1 MTGGKGYKEMKN
13 ELVTITGTE
22 ISFNNKQL
30 NTATRNI
37 YGYVFGMEKNKFKMA
52 AEMSRILE
60 NNLFV
65 DDFDNFETYAS
76 KVFNLKKA
84 MAYNYASIGKEWIE
98 RNEKGNPTGE
108 SILPHDTVDYQ
119 ITKILA
125 LMKVGVEQA
134 TKWANDGTIT
144 PFMSVKEIKDIVKE
158 WEKEIAYCENDVS
171 VVSEIAEQETET
183 ESDSGDSEQAT
194 ENKPFNVTE
203 LLSRISN
210 QINEYNKNGKT
221 EQIETLKWVIEQ
233 VQEILK

>member
-1 MTGGKGYKEMKN
+1 MKN

-30 NTATRNI
+30 NTATKNI

-183 ESDSGDSEQAT
+183 ESDSGNSEQETAEQAT

-203 LLSRISN
+203 LLARISN

-233 VQEILK
+233 VQDILK

>member
-1 MTGGKGYKEMKN
+1 MANKN

-22 ISFNNKQL
+22 ITFNNKQL

-65 DDFDNFETYAS
+65 DDFENFETYAG

-84 MAYNYASIGKEWIE
+84 MAYNYAAIGKDWIA

-119 ITKILA
+119 ITKIIA

-134 TKWANDGTIT
+134 TEWANDGTIT
-144 PFMSVKEIKDIVKE
+144 PFMSVKEIKDVVKE
-158 WEKEIAYCENDVS
+158 WETKQNAIDVDATETEN
-171 VVSEIAEQETET
+171 ELETET
-183 ESDSGDSEQAT
+183 EQQEQGTEQQEQGA
-194 ENKPFNVTE
+194 ENKPFNIIK
-203 LLSRISN
+203 LLSRIAN
-210 QINEYNKNGKT
+210 KMNEYNNEGNTEKVDSLHWVM
-221 EQIETLKWVIEQ
+221 EQIKDIMNQ
-233 VQEILK
+233 

>member
-1 MTGGKGYKEMKN
+1 MKN

-30 NTATRNI
+30 NTATKNI

-84 MAYNYASIGKEWIE
+84 MAYNYAAIGKDWIA

-119 ITKILA
+119 ITKIIA

-134 TKWANDGTIT
+134 IEWANDGTIN
-144 PFMSVKEIKDIVKE
+144 PFMSVKEIKEIVTE

-171 VVSEIAEQETET
+171 VVSETAEQETET
-183 ESDSGDSEQAT
+183 ESDSGNSEQETAEQAT

-203 LLSRISN
+203 LLTRIAN
-210 QINEYNKNGKT
+210 QMNEYNKNGKA

>member
-1 MTGGKGYKEMKN
+1 MANKN

-65 DDFDNFETYAS
+65 DDFDNFETYAG

-84 MAYNYASIGKEWIE
+84 MAYNYAAIGKDWIA

-125 LMKVGVEQA
+125 LMKVGIEQA
-134 TKWANDGTIT
+134 TEWANNGTIS
-144 PFMSVKEIKDIVKE
+144 PFMSVKEIKDVVKE
-158 WEKEIAYCENDVS
+158 WETKQNAIDVEATETENEPETETES
-171 VVSEIAEQETET
+171 AEQETEQQ
-183 ESDSGDSEQAT
+183 EQET
-194 ENKPFNVTE
+194 ENKPFNIIE
-203 LLSRISN
+203 LLSRIAN
-210 QINEYNKNGKT
+210 KVNEYNNEGNTEKVDSLHWVM
-221 EQIETLKWVIEQ
+221 EQIEDIMNQ
-233 VQEILK
+233 

>member
-1 MTGGKGYKEMKN
+1 MNN

-30 NTATRNI
+30 NTATKNI
-37 YGYVFGMEKNKFKMA
+37 FGYVFGMEKNKFKMA

-84 MAYNYASIGKEWIE
+84 MAYNYAAIGKEWVA
-98 RNEKGNPTGE
+98 RNEKGIPTGE

-119 ITKILA
+119 ITKILV
-125 LMKVGVEQA
+125 LMKVGVAQA
-134 TKWANDGTIT
+134 TEWANNGTIS
-144 PFMSVKEIKDIVKE
+144 PFMSVKEIKDIVEE
-158 WEKEIAYCENDVS
+158 WDNNKNAIDVD
-171 VVSEIAEQETET
+171 ATETET
-183 ESDSGDSEQAT
+183 ESDSSNSEQETAEQAA

-221 EQIETLKWVIEQ
+221 EQIETLKWVVNQ

>member
-1 MTGGKGYKEMKN
+1 MKN

-30 NTATRNI
+30 NTATKNI

-84 MAYNYASIGKEWIE
+84 MAYNYAAIGKDWIA

-134 TKWANDGTIT
+134 IKWANNGTIT

-171 VVSEIAEQETET
+171 VVSEYTQKEKETET
-183 ESDSGDSEQAT
+183 AESMNVPEEEIQDAAEAALQNMLQALTTLKSDERFKDCGEQFKAI
-194 ENKPFNVTE
+194 EKAMKE
-203 LLSRISN
+203 
-210 QINEYNKNGKT
+210 
-221 EQIETLKWVIEQ
+221 IETKF
-233 VQEILK
+233 

>member
-1 MTGGKGYKEMKN
+1 MANKN

-65 DDFDNFETYAS
+65 DDFDNFETYAG

-84 MAYNYASIGKEWIE
+84 MAYNYAAIGKDWVA

-134 TKWANDGTIT
+134 TEWANDGTIT
-144 PFMSVKEIKDIVKE
+144 PFMSVKEIKDIVKD
-158 WEKEIAYCENDVS
+158 WETKQNAIDATETE
-171 VVSEIAEQETET
+171 SEPETETETDSTEQETEQN
-183 ESDSGDSEQAT
+183 EQET
-194 ENKPFNVTE
+194 ENKPFNIIE
-203 LLSRISN
+203 LLSRIVN
-210 QINEYNKNGKT
+210 KVNEYNNEGNTEKVDSLHWVM
-221 EQIETLKWVIEQ
+221 EQIEDIMNQ
-233 VQEILK
+233 

>member
-1 MTGGKGYKEMKN
+1 MKN

-30 NTATRNI
+30 NTATKNI

-119 ITKILA
+119 ITKILV
-125 LMKVGVEQA
+125 LMKVGVAQA
-134 TKWANDGTIT
+134 TEWANDGTIT

-171 VVSEIAEQETET
+171 AVSEYIQQET
-183 ESDSGDSEQAT
+183 ESDSGNSEQETAEQAT

-203 LLSRISN
+203 LLTRIAN
-210 QINEYNKNGKT
+210 QMNEYNKNGKT

-233 VQEILK
+233 LEEILK

>member
-1 MTGGKGYKEMKN
+1 MNN
-13 ELVTITGTE
+13 ELVTITGKE

-30 NTATRNI
+30 NTATKNI

-65 DDFDNFETYAS
+65 DDFENFETYAS

-84 MAYNYASIGKEWIE
+84 MAYNYAAIGKEWVA
-98 RNEKGNPTGE
+98 RNDKGIPTGE

-125 LMKVGVEQA
+125 LMKVGVAQA
-134 TKWANDGTIT
+134 TEWANDGTIS
-144 PFMSVKEIKDIVKE
+144 PFMSVKEIKDIVEE
-158 WEKEIAYCENDVS
+158 WDDKKNAIDVDAT
-171 VVSEIAEQETET
+171 ETAEQETET
-183 ESDSGDSEQAT
+183 ENDSEQETAEQAT
-194 ENKPFNVTE
+194 ENKQFNVTE
-203 LLSRISN
+203 LLTRIAN

-221 EQIETLKWVIEQ
+221 EQIETLKWVVEQ

>member
-1 MTGGKGYKEMKN
+1 MKN

-30 NTATRNI
+30 NTATKNI

-65 DDFDNFETYAS
+65 DDFENFETYAS

-98 RNEKGNPTGE
+98 RNDKGNPTGE

-125 LMKVGVEQA
+125 LMKVGVAQA
-134 TKWANDGTIT
+134 TEWSNDGTIN

-158 WEKEIAYCENDVS
+158 WDDKNNAIDVDAT
-171 VVSEIAEQETET
+171 EAEEQEIET
-183 ESDSGDSEQAT
+183 ESDSGNSEQETAEQAT
-194 ENKPFNVTE
+194 ENKPFNVIE
-203 LLSRISN
+203 LLARISN
-210 QINEYNKNGKT
+210 QMNEYNKNGNT

-233 VQEILK
+233 VHDILK

>member
-1 MTGGKGYKEMKN
+1 MPNKQ

-30 NTATRNI
+30 DTATRNI

-84 MAYNYASIGKEWIE
+84 MAYNYAAIGKDWIA
-98 RNEKGNPTGE
+98 RTEKGNPTGE
-108 SILPHDTVDYQ
+108 SILQHDTLDYQ

-125 LMKVGVEQA
+125 LMKVGAEQA
-134 TKWANDGTIT
+134 TEWANNGTIN
-144 PFMSVKEIKDIVKE
+144 PFMSVKEIKDIVKN
-158 WEKEIAYCENDVS
+158 WESKQNAIDVDATETEN
-171 VVSEIAEQETET
+171 EQETET
-183 ESDSGDSEQAT
+183 ESAEQET
-194 ENKPFNVTE
+194 EQKEQETKNKPFNFVE
-203 LLSRISN
+203 LFSRIAN
-210 QINEYNKNGKT
+210 KINEYNNEGNTEKIDSLKWVV
-221 EQIETLKWVIEQ
+221 EQIEQIAKQ
-233 VQEILK
+233 Q

>member
-1 MTGGKGYKEMKN
+1 MKN

-30 NTATRNI
+30 NIATKTI

-60 NNLFV
+60 NNMFV

-98 RNEKGNPTGE
+98 RNEMGNPTGE

-134 TKWANDGTIT
+134 TEWANDGTIN
-144 PFMSVKEIKDIVKE
+144 PFMSVKEIKEIVKE
-158 WEKEIAYCENDVS
+158 WEKENDVLDA
-171 VVSEIAEQETET
+171 SEYIQQETET
-183 ESDSGDSEQAT
+183 ETAEQAT
-194 ENKPFNVTE
+194 ENKSFNVNE
-203 LLSRISN
+203 LLTRIAN
-210 QINEYNKNGKT
+210 QMNEYNKNGKT

-233 VQEILK
+233 VHEMAKV

>member
-1 MTGGKGYKEMKN
+1 MKNNMKN
-13 ELVTITGTE
+13 ELVTITGTQ

-30 NTATRNI
+30 NTATKNI

-65 DDFDNFETYAS
+65 DDFENFETYAS

-125 LMKVGVEQA
+125 LMKVGVAQA
-134 TKWANDGTIT
+134 TEWANDGTIT

-158 WEKEIAYCENDVS
+158 WDDKKNTIDVDAT
-171 VVSEIAEQETET
+171 ETAEQETET
-183 ESDSGDSEQAT
+183 ESDSGNSEQAS

-203 LLSRISN
+203 LLRRIAN
-210 QINEYNKNGKT
+210 QMHGYNKNGNA

-233 VQEILK
+233 IQEILK

>member
-1 MTGGKGYKEMKN
+1 MKN

-30 NTATRNI
+30 NIATKTI

-52 AEMSRILE
+52 GEMYRILE

-98 RNEKGNPTGE
+98 RNEMGNPTGE

-134 TKWANDGTIT
+134 TEWANDGTIN
-144 PFMSVKEIKDIVKE
+144 PFMSVKEIKEIVNE
-158 WEKEIAYCENDVS
+158 WDDNKNTIDVDAT
-171 VVSEIAEQETET
+171 ETAEQET
-183 ESDSGDSEQAT
+183 ESDSGNREQAT
-194 ENKPFNVTE
+194 ENKPFNVSE
-203 LLSRISN
+203 LLTRIAN
-210 QINEYNKNGKT
+210 QMNEYNKNGKT

-233 VQEILK
+233 VKEMEKV

>member
-1 MTGGKGYKEMKN
+1 MKN

-22 ISFNNKQL
+22 IIFNNKQL
-30 NTATRNI
+30 NTATKNI

-65 DDFDNFETYAS
+65 DDFDSFETYAS

-84 MAYNYASIGKEWIE
+84 MAYNYASIGKDWIE
-98 RNEKGNPTGE
+98 YNEKGQPTGE

-125 LMKVGVEQA
+125 LMKVGIEQA
-134 TKWANDGTIT
+134 TEWANDGTIT

-158 WEKEIAYCENDVS
+158 WDAKKNAIDATET
-171 VVSEIAEQETET
+171 AEQETET
-183 ESDSGDSEQAT
+183 ESDSGNSEQET

-203 LLSRISN
+203 LLARISN
-210 QINEYNKNGKT
+210 QMNEYNKNGKT

-233 VQEILK
+233 VQDIRKMDLMR

>member
-1 MTGGKGYKEMKN
+1 MANKN

-65 DDFDNFETYAS
+65 DDFENFETYAG

-84 MAYNYASIGKEWIE
+84 MAYNYAAIGKDWVA
-98 RNEKGNPTGE
+98 RNEKGNLTGE
-108 SILPHDTVDYQ
+108 SILPHDAVDYQ
-119 ITKILA
+119 ITKIIA

-134 TKWANDGTIT
+134 TEWANNGTIT
-144 PFMSVKEIKDIVKE
+144 PFMSVKEIKDVVKD
-158 WEKEIAYCENDVS
+158 WETKQNAIDVEATETE
-171 VVSEIAEQETET
+171 SEPETETDSTEQETENK
-183 ESDSGDSEQAT
+183 EPET
-194 ENKPFNVTE
+194 ENKPFNIIE
-203 LLSRISN
+203 LLSRIAN
-210 QINEYNKNGKT
+210 KVNEYNNEGNTEKVDSLHWVM
-221 EQIETLKWVIEQ
+221 EQIEDIMNKQ
-233 VQEILK
+233 

>member
-1 MTGGKGYKEMKN
+1 MANKN

-37 YGYVFGMEKNKFKMA
+37 YGYVFGMEKNKFRMA

-65 DDFDNFETYAS
+65 DDFENFETYAG

-84 MAYNYASIGKEWIE
+84 MAYNYAAIGKDWIA

-119 ITKILA
+119 ITKIIA

-134 TKWANDGTIT
+134 TEWANDGTIT
-144 PFMSVKEIKDIVKE
+144 PFMSVKEIKDVVKE
-158 WEKEIAYCENDVS
+158 WETKQNAIDVEATETE
-171 VVSEIAEQETET
+171 SEPETETNSTEQETEQK
-183 ESDSGDSEQAT
+183 EQET
-194 ENKPFNVTE
+194 ENKPFNTAE
-203 LLSRISN
+203 LLSRIAN
-210 QINEYNKNGKT
+210 KINEYNNEGNTEKIDSLKWVV
-221 EQIETLKWVIEQ
+221 EQIEDIMNQ
-233 VQEILK
+233 Q

>member
-1 MTGGKGYKEMKN
+1 MKN

-30 NTATRNI
+30 NTATKNI

-84 MAYNYASIGKEWIE
+84 MAYNYAAIGKDWIA

-134 TKWANDGTIT
+134 IKWANNGTIT

-158 WEKEIAYCENDVS
+158 WEKEIAYCENDVDATENAYCEND
-171 VVSEIAEQETET
+171 VDATET
-183 ESDSGDSEQAT
+183 ESDSGNSEQETAEQET

-203 LLSRISN
+203 LLTRISN
-210 QINEYNKNGKT
+210 QMNEYNKNGKT
-221 EQIETLKWVIEQ
+221 EQFKTLKWVVEQ
-233 VQEILK
+233 VEEILK

>member
-1 MTGGKGYKEMKN
+1 MANKQ

-30 NTATRNI
+30 NTATCNI
-37 YGYVFGMEKNKFKMA
+37 YGYVLGMEKNKFKMA

-65 DDFDNFETYAS
+65 DDFDNFETYAG

-84 MAYNYASIGKEWIE
+84 MAYNYAAIGKDWVA

-134 TKWANDGTIT
+134 TEWANDGTIT
-144 PFMSVKEIKDIVKE
+144 PFMSVKEIKDLVKE
-158 WEKEIAYCENDVS
+158 WDDKKNAIDVDAT
-171 VVSEIAEQETET
+171 ETAEQETET
-183 ESDSGDSEQAT
+183 ETAEQAT

-203 LLSRISN
+203 LLARISN
-210 QINEYNKNGKT
+210 QMNEYNKNGKT

-233 VQEILK
+233 VQDILK

>member
-1 MTGGKGYKEMKN
+1 MNN

-30 NTATRNI
+30 NTATKNI

-108 SILPHDTVDYQ
+108 SILSHDTVDYQ

-134 TKWANDGTIT
+134 IKWANEGTIN

-158 WEKEIAYCENDVS
+158 WDDKKNAIDVDAT
-171 VVSEIAEQETET
+171 ETAEQETAEQETET
-183 ESDSGDSEQAT
+183 ESEQETAEQAT

-203 LLSRISN
+203 LLTRIAN
-210 QINEYNKNGKT
+210 QILEYDKNGKI
-221 EQIETLKWVIEQ
+221 EQIETLKWVVEQ

>member
-1 MTGGKGYKEMKN
+1 MSNKQ

-65 DDFDNFETYAS
+65 DDFDNYETYAG

-84 MAYNYASIGKEWIE
+84 MAYNYAAIGKDWIA
-98 RNEKGNPTGE
+98 RTEKGNPTGE
-108 SILPHDTVDYQ
+108 SILPHDTLDYQ

-125 LMKVGVEQA
+125 LMKVGTEQA
-134 TKWANDGTIT
+134 TEWANNGTIN
-144 PFMSVKEIKDIVKE
+144 PFMSVKEIKDIVKN
-158 WEKEIAYCENDVS
+158 WESKQNAIDVDATETEN
-171 VVSEIAEQETET
+171 EQETET
-183 ESDSGDSEQAT
+183 ESAEQET
-194 ENKPFNVTE
+194 EQKEQETKNKPFNTAE
-203 LLSRISN
+203 LFSRIAN
-210 QINEYNKNGKT
+210 KINEYNNEGNTEKIDSLKWVV
-221 EQIETLKWVIEQ
+221 EQIEQIAKQ
-233 VQEILK
+233 Q

>member
-1 MTGGKGYKEMKN
+1 MANKN

-84 MAYNYASIGKEWIE
+84 MAYNYASIGKDWVA

-108 SILPHDTVDYQ
+108 SILPHDAVDYQ

-134 TKWANDGTIT
+134 TQWANDGTIN
-144 PFMSVKEIKDIVKE
+144 PFMSVKEIEAIVKAWKSHE
-158 WEKEIAYCENDVS
+158 DEMEEANTEATEQGNCE
-171 VVSEIAEQETET
+171 EAETTET
-183 ESDSGDSEQAT
+183 MNVPEEEIQDAAEVALQNMLQALTTLKSDNRFKDCEEQFKTIEQAIR
-194 ENKPFNVTE
+194 E
-203 LLSRISN
+203 
-210 QINEYNKNGKT
+210 
-221 EQIETLKWVIEQ
+221 IETKF
-233 VQEILK
+233 

>member
-1 MTGGKGYKEMKN
+1 MANKN

-22 ISFNNKQL
+22 ITFNNKQL

-65 DDFDNFETYAS
+65 DDFENFETYAG
-76 KVFNLKKA
+76 KVFSLKKA
-84 MAYNYASIGKEWIE
+84 MAYNYAAIGKDWIAM
-98 RNEKGNPTGE
+98 NEKGNPTGE

-134 TKWANDGTIT
+134 TEWANDGTIT
-144 PFMSVKEIKDIVKE
+144 PFMSVKEIKDVVKE
-158 WEKEIAYCENDVS
+158 WETKQNAIDVDATETE
-171 VVSEIAEQETET
+171 SEPETETDSTEQETEQK
-183 ESDSGDSEQAT
+183 EQET
-194 ENKPFNVTE
+194 ENKPFNTAE
-203 LLSRISN
+203 LLSRIAN
-210 QINEYNKNGKT
+210 KINEYNNEGNAEKIDSLKWVV
-221 EQIETLKWVIEQ
+221 EQIEDIMNHQ
-233 VQEILK
+233 

>member
-1 MTGGKGYKEMKN
+1 MKN

-30 NTATRNI
+30 NTATKNI

-52 AEMSRILE
+52 AEMFRILE
-60 NNLFV
+60 NNLFI
-65 DDFDNFETYAS
+65 DDFENFETYAS

-98 RNEKGNPTGE
+98 RNDKGNPTGE
-108 SILPHDTVDYQ
+108 SILPHDIVDYQ

-125 LMKVGVEQA
+125 LMKVGVAQA
-134 TKWANDGTIT
+134 TEWANDGTIT

-158 WEKEIAYCENDVS
+158 WDDKKNAIDVDAT
-171 VVSEIAEQETET
+171 ETAEQETET
-183 ESDSGDSEQAT
+183 ESDSGKNEQETAEQST

-203 LLSRISN
+203 LLARISN
-210 QINEYNKNGKT
+210 QMNEYNKNGKT

-233 VQEILK
+233 VQDILK

>member
-1 MTGGKGYKEMKN
+1 MKN

-30 NTATRNI
+30 NTATKNI

-52 AEMSRILE
+52 AEMSRILD

-76 KVFNLKKA
+76 RVFNLKKA
-84 MAYNYASIGKEWIE
+84 MAYNYASIGKEWVE

-119 ITKILA
+119 ITKIIT

-134 TKWANDGTIT
+134 TEWANDGTIN

-158 WEKEIAYCENDVS
+158 WDDKNNAIDIEAAKTAEQET
-171 VVSEIAEQETET
+171 ETAEQETET
-183 ESDSGDSEQAT
+183 ESDSGNSEQET

-203 LLSRISN
+203 LLARISN
-210 QINEYNKNGKT
+210 QMNEYNKNGKT

>member
-1 MTGGKGYKEMKN
+1 MKN

-30 NTATRNI
+30 NTATKNI
-37 YGYVFGMEKNKFKMA
+37 YNYVFGMEKNKFKMA

-76 KVFNLKKA
+76 RVFNLKKA
-84 MAYNYASIGKEWIE
+84 MAYNYAAIGKDWIA

-134 TKWANDGTIT
+134 TKWANNGTIT
-144 PFMSVKEIKDIVKE
+144 PFMSVKEIKDIVNE

-171 VVSEIAEQETET
+171 VVSETVEQETET
-183 ESDSGDSEQAT
+183 ESDSGNSEQETAEQAT

-203 LLSRISN
+203 LLTRITN
-210 QINEYNKNGKT
+210 QMNEYNKNGKT
-221 EQIETLKWVIEQ
+221 EQIETLKWVVEQ
-233 VQEILK
+233 VREILK

>member
-1 MTGGKGYKEMKN
+1 MANKN

-84 MAYNYASIGKEWIE
+84 MAYNYAAIGKDWIA

-108 SILPHDTVDYQ
+108 SILPHDSVDYQ

-134 TKWANDGTIT
+134 TEWANDGTIT
-144 PFMSVKEIKDIVKE
+144 PFMSVKEIKDIVKDWDAKQNAIDVDATE
-158 WEKEIAYCENDVS
+158 TEN
-171 VVSEIAEQETET
+171 EQETET
-183 ESDSGDSEQAT
+183 ESAEQETEQQEQET
-194 ENKPFNVTE
+194 ENKPFNITE
-203 LLSRISN
+203 LLSRIAN
-210 QINEYNKNGKT
+210 KMNEYNNKGNT
-221 EQIETLKWVIEQ
+221 EKIDTLKWVAEQIEDIMKQ
-233 VQEILK
+233 Q

>member
-1 MTGGKGYKEMKN
+1 MANKQ

-65 DDFDNFETYAS
+65 DDFENFETYAN

-84 MAYNYASIGKEWIE
+84 MAYNYASIGKEWVA

-108 SILPHDTVDYQ
+108 SILLHDTVDYQ

-134 TKWANDGTIT
+134 TEWANDGTIN

-158 WEKEIAYCENDVS
+158 WDDNKNAIDV
-171 VVSEIAEQETET
+171 EATETAEQETKT
-183 ESDSGDSEQAT
+183 ESDSEQETAEQEA
-194 ENKPFNVTE
+194 ENRPFNVTE
-203 LLSRISN
+203 LLTRISN
-210 QINEYNKNGKT
+210 QMNEYNKNGKT

>member
-1 MTGGKGYKEMKN
+1 MKN

-30 NTATRNI
+30 NTATKNI

-76 KVFNLKKA
+76 KVFDLKKA
-84 MAYNYASIGKEWIE
+84 MAYNYASIGKEWVE

-134 TKWANDGTIT
+134 TEWANDGTLN

-171 VVSEIAEQETET
+171 VVSEIAEQESCEGTEEAKTT
-183 ESDSGDSEQAT
+183 ESMNVPEEEIQDAAEIALQNMIQALTTLKSDERFKDCGEQFKAIEQAIR
-194 ENKPFNVTE
+194 E
-203 LLSRISN
+203 
-210 QINEYNKNGKT
+210 
-221 EQIETLKWVIEQ
+221 IETKF
-233 VQEILK
+233 

>member
-1 MTGGKGYKEMKN
+1 MANKN

-30 NTATRNI
+30 NTATKNI

-65 DDFDNFETYAS
+65 DDFDNFETYAG

-84 MAYNYASIGKEWIE
+84 MAYNYAAIGKEWVA

-134 TKWANDGTIT
+134 TEWANDGTIT
-144 PFMSVKEIKDIVKE
+144 PFMSVKEIKDVVKD
-158 WEKEIAYCENDVS
+158 WETKQNAIDVD
-171 VVSEIAEQETET
+171 ATET
-183 ESDSGDSEQAT
+183 ESEPETETDSTESEPETEQKEQEA
-194 ENKPFNVTE
+194 ENKPFNIIE
-203 LLSRISN
+203 LLSRIAN
-210 QINEYNKNGKT
+210 KVNEYNNEGNTEKVDSLHWVM
-221 EQIETLKWVIEQ
+221 EQIEDIMNQ
-233 VQEILK
+233 